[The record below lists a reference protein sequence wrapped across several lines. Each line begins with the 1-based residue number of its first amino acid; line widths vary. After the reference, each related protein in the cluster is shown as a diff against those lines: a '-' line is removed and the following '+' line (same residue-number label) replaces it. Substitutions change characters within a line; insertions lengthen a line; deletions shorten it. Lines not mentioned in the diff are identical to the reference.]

1 MKYGIYTI
9 YDEAADEFGPVFT
22 AKNDAVAKR
31 QFQQVLKGV
40 EYPAEFGLFQV
51 GEFDSECTEMP
62 LIGCESREVLD
73 GLKLE
78 KGDVDNE

>member
-31 QFQQVLKGV
+31 QFQQILKGV
-40 EYPAEFGLFQV
+40 EYPAEFGLFKV
-51 GEFDSECTEMP
+51 GDFDSECIEMP
-62 LIGCESREVLD
+62 LVGCESYEVLD
-73 GLKLE
+73 GLKVE
-78 KGDVDNE
+78 KEIIDNE